1 MTLGAVVV
9 PLALLALV
17 ARQEPPA
24 AKSQATE
31 GPAAKSPPRVA
42 LTIDAEEAELAL
54 ALIEQRGAGGELD
67 DAQCNRLVAT
77 AGYRRLKA
85 RELSMGRAFE
95 DAEFKSFLQKEKV
108 ASVAPLAA
116 TLVEWRKADL
126 AAIGTRVLEYLP
138 EEAKIRAT
146 VFPVVKPQS
155 NSFVFDAASDP
166 AIFLYLDATMTRAQF
181 ENTVAH
187 ELHHIGFASLP
198 ARTPAAD
205 AAVQSVRE
213 WAGAFGEGF
222 AMLAAAGG
230 PDVHPHADSK
240 REDRERWDRDVA
252 RFDQDLARVERF
264 FLDLLDRKFKTPDAA
279 SKAGFDL
286 FGVQGPWYTVGWRM
300 AVTVERRFGRPLLI
314 ATMREPE
321 RLLATF
327 NEAAD
332 ELEDDEGIKLARWSP
347 ELLARIGATALP
359 R

>member
-1 MTLGAVVV
+1 MNRSFTVAIAAVIAGA
-9 PLALLALV
+9 
-17 ARQEPPA
+17 ARQEQPPARGQASEEPA
-24 AKSQATE
+24 AKPSA
-31 GPAAKSPPRVA
+31 RVA
-42 LTIDAEEAELAL
+42 LSIDAEEAELAL
-54 ALIEQRGAGGELD
+54 ALIEHRGDGATLD
-67 DAQCNRLVAT
+67 ETLWKRLVAT

-85 RELSMGRAFE
+85 REQSMGRSLE
-95 DAEFKSFLQKEKV
+95 DAEFRTFLQQQNAES
-108 ASVAPLAA
+108 AAPLAA
-116 TLVEWRKADL
+116 TLAQWRRADL
-126 AAIGTRVLEYLP
+126 AAIGARVLEYLP

-155 NSFVFDAASDP
+155 NSFVFEAATDP

-205 AAVQSVRE
+205 AAVQSVRD
-213 WAGAFGEGF
+213 WASAFGEGF

-252 RFDQDLARVERF
+252 RFDEDLAKVERF

-279 SKAGFDL
+279 SKKGFEF
-286 FGVQGPWYTVGWRM
+286 FGVQGPWYTVGWKM
-300 AVTVERRFGRPLLI
+300 AVTIERRFGRPTLI
-314 ATMREPE
+314 RAMREPE

-327 NEAAD
+327 NDAAD

-347 ELLARIGATALP
+347 ELLTRIGAKALE

>member
-1 MTLGAVVV
+1 MRRT
-9 PLALLALV
+9 LALLAFLAV
-17 ARQEPPA
+17 AARQEQPLAPP
-24 AKSQATE
+24 S
-31 GPAAKSPPRVA
+31 PRVA
-42 LTIDAEEAELAL
+42 LTIDADEAELAL
-54 ALIEQRGAGGELD
+54 ELIRKRGA
-67 DAQCNRLVAT
+67 DATLEEAQWQRLIAT

-85 RELSMGRAFE
+85 REKSMGRALE
-95 DAEFKSFLQKEKV
+95 DAEFKGFLQKQGV

-116 TLVEWRKADL
+116 TLAEWKKADL
-126 AAIGTRVLEYLP
+126 AAIGTRVLTYLP
-138 EEAKIRAT
+138 EEARIRAT

-155 NSFVFDAASDP
+155 NSFVFETASDP
-166 AIFLYLDATMTRAQF
+166 AIFLFLDATMTRAQF

-198 ARTPAAD
+198 ARPPAAD

-230 PDVHPHADSK
+230 PDVHPHACSK
-240 REDRERWDRDVA
+240 PEDRERWDRDVA
-252 RFDQDLARVERF
+252 RFDADLAKVERF

-279 SKAGFDL
+279 SKAGFEF
-286 FGVQGPWYTVGWRM
+286 FGVQGPWYTVGWKM
-300 AVTVERRFGRPLLI
+300 AVTVERHFGRPLLI
-314 ATMREPE
+314 RAMREPE

-332 ELEDDEGIKLARWSP
+332 ELEDDEGIQLARWSP
-347 ELLARIGATALP
+347 ELLTRIGAKALE

>member
-1 MTLGAVVV
+1 V
-9 PLALLALV
+9 LA
-17 ARQEPPA
+17 
-24 AKSQATE
+24 
-31 GPAAKSPPRVA
+31 
-42 LTIDAEEAELAL
+42 
-54 ALIEQRGAGGELD
+54 
-67 DAQCNRLVAT
+67 
-77 AGYRRLKA
+77 
-85 RELSMGRAFE
+85 
-95 DAEFKSFLQKEKV
+95 
-108 ASVAPLAA
+108 
-116 TLVEWRKADL
+116 
-126 AAIGTRVLEYLP
+126 YLP
-138 EEAKIRAT
+138 EEARIHAT

-155 NSFVFDAASDP
+155 NSFVFEAASDP

-187 ELHHIGFASLP
+187 ELHHIGFSSLP
-198 ARTPAAD
+198 PRPPAAD

-252 RFDQDLARVERF
+252 RFDADLAKVERF
-264 FLDLLDRKFKTPDAA
+264 FLDLLDRKFKTQDAA
-279 SKAGFDL
+279 SKAGMEF
-286 FGVQGPWYTVGWRM
+286 FGIQGPWYTVGWKM

-314 ATMREPE
+314 RAMREPE

-332 ELEDDEGIKLARWSP
+332 ELEDDEGIRLARWSP
-347 ELLARIGATALP
+347 ELLTRIGAKALE